1 MATITCYECGKK
13 YNYADDGFCPR
24 CGSFNQPRRGSY
36 IVSASGDIVRTD
48 GINEASH
55 ENSFVHKEYHA
66 EEHVRK
72 KLGLDRDMPT
82 QKTAPRRTAAA
93 SKTKKSSPVGTVFLI
108 VWLAA
113 LFLILFPT
121 VFSLL

>member
-1 MATITCYECGKK
+1 MATITCYECRKK

-36 IVSASGDIVRTD
+36 IVSAGGDIVRAD

-55 ENSFVHKEYHA
+55 KNSFVHQEYHA
-66 EEHVRK
+66 EENARK
-72 KLGLDRDMPT
+72 KLGLDRDAPAR
-82 QKTAPRRTAAA
+82 KTAPRHTTAA
-93 SKTKKSSPVGTVFLI
+93 SKTKKASPVGTVFLI

-113 LFLILFPT
+113 LFLIIFPT
-121 VFSLL
+121 ILSLL

>member
-1 MATITCYECGKK
+1 MANITCYECRKK

-72 KLGLDRDMPT
+72 KLGLDRVAPIT
-82 QKTAPRRTAAA
+82 KKKASAAEKTAFAGGIFMLFWIAAVLLIFFA
-93 SKTKKSSPVGTVFLI
+93 AMSEVF
-108 VWLAA
+108 
-113 LFLILFPT
+113 
-121 VFSLL
+121 